1 MADLEVNRRLKLLIE
16 DFYKSNPFKFSQ
28 KYDDTRGIKT
38 YNIVREVNGLSHK
51 MLDAICNA
59 YPEISRSWLLTGEGE
74 PFLPGKDPR
83 AASPA
88 LLEKDAIRFWTD
100 ISATG
105 GGMVSFEDL
114 NTSEHKVINLDIPE
128 FSGCTDAVSL
138 YGDSMEPRFCS
149 GDIILLERWK
159 ESYIEYGNTYL
170 VISGSGHRMVKIL
183 RRSSQDGMV
192 RCCSLN
198 AQYDDFEIEMKDIL
212 NLYLVRGKIQKLNL

>member
-16 DFYKSNPFKFSQ
+16 DFYKSNPFKFSK

-59 YPEISRSWLLTGEGE
+59 YPEINRSWLLTGEGE
-74 PFLPGKDPR
+74 PFLPGKEPR

-88 LLEKDAIRFWTD
+88 TLANDAIRFWTD

-105 GGMVSFEDL
+105 GGVVSFEDL

-128 FSGCTDAVSL
+128 FSSCTDAVSL
-138 YGDSMEPRFCS
+138 YGDSMEPRFYS

-159 ESYIEYGNTYL
+159 ENYIEYGNTYL

-183 RRSSQDGMV
+183 RRSSQEGMV

>member
-1 MADLEVNRRLKLLIE
+1 MVDYEINKRIKFLIE
-16 DFYKSNPFKFSQ
+16 DIYKTTALQFSK
-28 KYDDTRGIKT
+28 KYVDTRGIKT
-38 YNIVREVNGLSHK
+38 ANIMRQRNGVSK
-51 MLDAICNA
+51 DMLDAICTA
-59 YPEISRSWLLTGEGE
+59 YPEINRSWLLTGEGE
-74 PFLPGKDPR
+74 PFQPGKDPR

-105 GGMVSFEDL
+105 GGVVSFEDL

-128 FSGCTDAVSL
+128 FASCTDAVSL
-138 YGDSMEPRFCS
+138 YGDSMEPRFYS

-159 ESYIEYGNTYL
+159 ENYIEYGNTYL

-183 RRSSQDGMV
+183 RRSSQEGMV